1 MGHTV
6 ALLALLDMCASSFS
20 YLPSLNQL
28 INPRHACPA
37 RVTVV
42 GSVCVCVCVCACL
55 LLNISL
61 LECLFVPQTIGLT
74 YFVSLSVRRHSG
86 VLQVAIGTNYAS
98 E

>member
-42 GSVCVCVCVCACL
+42 GSVCVCVCVCVPVCYSTSRF
-55 LLNISL
+55 LNVYS
-61 LECLFVPQTIGLT
+61 
-74 YFVSLSVRRHSG
+74 SHKR
-86 VLQVAIGTNYAS
+86 
-98 E
+98 